1 MLASTNGRHCEE
13 VRAEDSGVSLT
24 IKTQRLTKRGPPPS
38 FQLDEDLTSFQ
49 AATGPQWGLNPK
61 SANYTIRESKHMRS
75 IRGTA
80 ERLAAKRE
88 RAV

>member
-13 VRAEDSGVSLT
+13 VRAERVECLT

-49 AATGPQWGLNPK
+49 AATGPQWGLNLK